1 MRDTLSFGTK
11 SGNNCKYYVISRKW
25 DLKIHPEEA
34 NGTRTGAD
42 THPRIFKI
50 VTMQYINVLHF
61 FTLLKSEKKL
71 LLIVHQVQNCYKFSH
86 NLK

>member
-42 THPRIFKI
+42 THPRIIKI

-61 FTLLKSEKKL
+61 FTLLKSENKL
-71 LLIVHQVQNCYKFSH
+71 LSNRHQAQNGYNFSH